1 MKKTLKKNGVK
12 MMNKENDKIEVRRKD
27 ISYTCACVKRDE
39 RQEFINLLHKELFS
53 LEDKEG
59 HPLRQQYEEPFF
71 VGQRAILKFLI
82 KSI

>member
-1 MKKTLKKNGVK
+1 MKKTLRKNGVK
-12 MMNKENDKIEVRRKD
+12 MNNKPNDKIEVRRKD
-27 ISYTCACVKRDE
+27 IAYTCDCVKRDE
-39 RQEFINLLHKELFS
+39 RQEFLNLLHKELYS

-71 VGQRAILKFLI
+71 VGQRTTLKFLI